1 MSKAKIFFVEQGGAT
16 LNGIL
21 RLSEFIMRKT
31 LSLFAL
37 PFLVWSPFLNGCGR
51 DLGTA
56 RGVADEFVDQHYVNF
71 DLQKAKAYAVSL
83 ALDKVNEEI
92 RLTAGQKIDASTQK
106 PKINYRLLEKKEGE
120 RRASFLYE
128 GTIQSDDGS
137 SFTRKWLVAARKE
150 ADQWRVS
157 NFTESD

>member
-1 MSKAKIFFVEQGGAT
+1 
-16 LNGIL
+16 
-21 RLSEFIMRKT
+21 MRNT

-37 PFLVWSPFLNGCGR
+37 PLLVWSLLLNGCGR

-56 RGVADEFVDQHYVNF
+56 QGVADEFIDQHYVNF
-71 DLQKAKAYAVSL
+71 DLQKAKAYAVSV
-83 ALDKVNEEI
+83 ALEKVNEEI
-92 RLTAGQKIDASTQK
+92 RLTAGQKIDASTNK

-137 SFTRKWLVAARKE
+137 SFTRKWLIAARKE

>member
-1 MSKAKIFFVEQGGAT
+1 
-16 LNGIL
+16 
-21 RLSEFIMRKT
+21 MRNT
-31 LSLFAL
+31 LSFFAL
-37 PFLVWSPFLNGCGR
+37 LFLVWSPFLNGCGQ

-56 RGVADEFVDQHYVNF
+56 QGVANEFVDQHYVNF

-92 RLTAGQKIDASTQK
+92 RLTAGQKIDASTNK
-106 PKINYRLLEKKEGE
+106 PRINYRLLEKKEGE

-137 SFTRKWLVAARKE
+137 SFTRKWLIATRKDS
-150 ADQWRVS
+150 DQWRVS

>member
-1 MSKAKIFFVEQGGAT
+1 
-16 LNGIL
+16 
-21 RLSEFIMRKT
+21 MRNT
-31 LSLFAL
+31 LSFFAL
-37 PFLVWSPFLNGCGR
+37 LFLVWSLFLNGCGQ

-56 RGVADEFVDQHYVNF
+56 QGVANEFVDQHYVNF

-92 RLTAGQKIDASTQK
+92 RLTAGQKIDASTNK
-106 PKINYRLLEKKEGE
+106 PRINYRLLEKKEGE

-137 SFTRKWLVAARKE
+137 SFTRKWLIATRKDS
-150 ADQWRVS
+150 DQWRVS

>member
-1 MSKAKIFFVEQGGAT
+1 M
-16 LNGIL
+16 L
-21 RLSEFIMRKT
+21 RKT
-31 LSLFAL
+31 SSWFAL
-37 PFLVWSPFLNGCGR
+37 PFLAWTIFLYGCGR

-56 RGVADEFVDQHYVNF
+56 QGVADEFVDQHYVNF
-71 DLQKAKAYAVSL
+71 DLQKAKAHAVSL

-137 SFTRKWLVAARKE
+137 SFTRKWLIAARKE
-150 ADQWRVS
+150 SDQWRVS

>member
-1 MSKAKIFFVEQGGAT
+1 
-16 LNGIL
+16 
-21 RLSEFIMRKT
+21 MRNT
-31 LSLFAL
+31 LSFFAL
-37 PFLVWSPFLNGCGR
+37 LFLVWSVFLPGCGR

-56 RGVADEFVDQHYVNF
+56 QGVANEFVDQHYVNF

-92 RLTAGQKIDASTQK
+92 RLTAGQKIDASTNK
-106 PKINYRLLEKKEGE
+106 PRINYRLLEKKEGE

-137 SFTRKWLVAARKE
+137 SFTRKWLIATRKDS
-150 ADQWRVS
+150 DQWRVS

>member
-1 MSKAKIFFVEQGGAT
+1 
-16 LNGIL
+16 
-21 RLSEFIMRKT
+21 MRKT
-31 LSLFAL
+31 LSFFAL
-37 PFLVWSPFLNGCGR
+37 PFVVWSLFLNGCGR

-56 RGVADEFVDQHYVNF
+56 QGVANEFVDQHYVNF
-71 DLQKAKAYAVSL
+71 DLQKAKDYAVSL

-92 RLTAGQKIDASTQK
+92 RLTAGQKIDASTNK

-128 GTIQSDDGS
+128 GTIQSNDGS
-137 SFTRKWLVAARKE
+137 SFTRKWLIAARKE
-150 ADQWRVS
+150 SDQWRVS

>member
-1 MSKAKIFFVEQGGAT
+1 MLKTMFSWFAVPFFVWA
-16 LNGIL
+16 I
-21 RLSEFIMRKT
+21 
-31 LSLFAL
+31 
-37 PFLVWSPFLNGCGR
+37 FLYGCGR

-56 RGVADEFVDQHYVNF
+56 QGVANEFVDQHYVNF

-137 SFTRKWLVAARKE
+137 SFTRKWLIAARKE

>member
-1 MSKAKIFFVEQGGAT
+1 MRNS
-16 LNGIL
+16 
-21 RLSEFIMRKT
+21 LSF
-31 LSLFAL
+31 FAL
-37 PFLVWSPFLNGCGR
+37 PFLVWSLFLSGCGR

-56 RGVADEFVDQHYVNF
+56 QGVADEFVDQHYVNF
-71 DLQKAKAYAVSL
+71 DLQKAKAYAVSV
-83 ALDKVNEEI
+83 ALEKVNEEI
-92 RLTAGQKIDASTQK
+92 RLTAGQKIDAATNK

-137 SFTRKWLVAARKE
+137 SFTRKWLIAARKD

>member
-1 MSKAKIFFVEQGGAT
+1 
-16 LNGIL
+16 
-21 RLSEFIMRKT
+21 MRNT
-31 LSLFAL
+31 LSFFAL
-37 PFLVWSPFLNGCGR
+37 PFLVWSLFLNGCGR

-56 RGVADEFVDQHYVNF
+56 QGVADEFVDQHYVNF
-71 DLQKAKAYAVSL
+71 DLQKAKAYAVSV
-83 ALDKVNEEI
+83 ALEKVNEEI
-92 RLTAGQKIDASTQK
+92 RLTAGQKIDAATNK

-137 SFTRKWLVAARKE
+137 SFTRKWLIAARKD

>member
-1 MSKAKIFFVEQGGAT
+1 
-16 LNGIL
+16 
-21 RLSEFIMRKT
+21 MRKT

-37 PFLVWSPFLNGCGR
+37 PFLVWSLFLNGCGR

-56 RGVADEFVDQHYVNF
+56 QGVADEFVDQHYVNF

>member
-1 MSKAKIFFVEQGGAT
+1 MSDK
-16 LNGIL
+16 LML
-21 RLSEFIMRKT
+21 RKT
-31 LSLFAL
+31 SSWFAL
-37 PFLVWSPFLNGCGR
+37 PFLAWTIFLYGCGR

-56 RGVADEFVDQHYVNF
+56 QGVADEFVDQHYVNF
-71 DLQKAKAYAVSL
+71 DLQKAKAHAVSL

-137 SFTRKWLVAARKE
+137 SFTRKWLIAARKE
-150 ADQWRVS
+150 SDQWRVS

>member
-1 MSKAKIFFVEQGGAT
+1 MMKQ
-16 LNGIL
+16 
-21 RLSEFIMRKT
+21 T
-31 LSLFAL
+31 LSIVAL
-37 PFLVWSPFLNGCGR
+37 LFLVGSLFLNGCGQ

-56 RGVADEFVDQHYVNF
+56 QGVANEFVDQHYVNF
-71 DLQKAKAYAVSL
+71 DLQKAKTYAVSL

-92 RLTAGQKIDASTQK
+92 RLTAGQKIDASTNK

-128 GTIQSDDGS
+128 GTIRSDDGS
-137 SFTRKWLVAARKE
+137 SFTRKWLIATRKDS
-150 ADQWRVS
+150 DQWRVS

>member
-1 MSKAKIFFVEQGGAT
+1 MNMSDK
-16 LNGIL
+16 LML
-21 RLSEFIMRKT
+21 RKT
-31 LSLFAL
+31 VSWFAL
-37 PFLVWSPFLNGCGR
+37 PFLAWTIFLYGCGR

-56 RGVADEFVDQHYVNF
+56 QGVADEFVDQHYVNF

-137 SFTRKWLVAARKE
+137 SFTRKWLIAARKE
-150 ADQWRVS
+150 SDHWRVS